1 MTKTELQKLM
11 KDKGVKQWQ
20 VADELKISEQSLSRL
35 FRYKLKE
42 TDVDKIINAI
52 EVISK
57 ENAAH

>member
-1 MTKTELQKLM
+1 MIKNELQKMM

-20 VADELKISEQSLSRL
+20 VADELKMSEQSLSRL
-35 FRYKLKE
+35 FRYELKKS
-42 TDVDKIINAI
+42 DVDKIINAI